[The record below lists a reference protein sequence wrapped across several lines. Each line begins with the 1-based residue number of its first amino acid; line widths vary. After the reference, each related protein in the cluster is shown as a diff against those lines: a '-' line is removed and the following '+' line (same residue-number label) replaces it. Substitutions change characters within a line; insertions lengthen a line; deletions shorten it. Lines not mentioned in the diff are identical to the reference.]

1 MAVQNVNGVDVVN
14 IDEEK
19 VSEVSGKTRNI
30 ASELDTMADEMSKM
44 VTMIED
50 GFQCGK
56 HRSHEKLMNA
66 QKKLAKNTSTIG
78 RDCNDVSSKL
88 DKIIMKA
95 KQVEAAA
102 TDRNTNI

>member
-1 MAVQNVNGVDVVN
+1 MAIQNVNGVDVVN

-19 VSEVSGKTRNI
+19 VSDVSGKTRKI
-30 ASELDTMADEMSKM
+30 GSELDTMADEMGKM

-56 HRSHEKLMNA
+56 YRSHEKLMNA
-66 QKKLAKNTSTIG
+66 QRKLAKNTSTIG

-88 DKIIMKA
+88 DKIVMKA
-95 KQVEAAA
+95 KQVEA
-102 TDRNTNI
+102 TSVDRNTNV